1 MRVVRLPSSDITALG
16 FPLDTGTSIRAVE
29 SINTAV
35 DVLNEDAQ
43 SEVRLLV
50 HPVLE
55 TLPLKI
61 EEVQV
66 PDTLLTNLWTAISTG
81 VPGIVQVLT
90 VSVFVSNKTGLWNSH
105 TSPTTLISFF
115 LLDGWGTASHVPLL
129 HRTDAVWFF
138 WFRTSSIL
146 WIPLKNVE
154 GFLKTWSVLL
164 TTSTLSL
171 KSFPSA
177 FGLSAI
183 SETKTTVAEVFLTA
197 LSIVPVLVAS
207 ETILSFQPLKS
218 FH

>member
-66 PDTLLTNLWTAISTG
+66 PDTLLTNL
-81 VPGIVQVLT
+81 
-90 VSVFVSNKTGLWNSH
+90 
-105 TSPTTLISFF
+105 
-115 LLDGWGTASHVPLL
+115 
-129 HRTDAVWFF
+129 
-138 WFRTSSIL
+138 
-146 WIPLKNVE
+146 
-154 GFLKTWSVLL
+154 
-164 TTSTLSL
+164 
-171 KSFPSA
+171 
-177 FGLSAI
+177 
-183 SETKTTVAEVFLTA
+183 
-197 LSIVPVLVAS
+197 
-207 ETILSFQPLKS
+207 
-218 FH
+218 